1 MFGIGLPELV
11 IIVVIA
17 LIFIGPKQLPGVM
30 RSVGKGL
37 VDLKRASN
45 DIRHTV
51 QTEMDNIERDL
62 EVKDIKKDFE
72 NNFGGVANK
81 FGSLKL
87 SQMSAGDKLEAVAN
101 AFEKG
106 QEDLAARKEN
116 VAAAEAKEA
125 ESTTTASTTDSTVSK
140 TNGTATT

>member
-37 VDLKRASN
+37 VEIKRATN

-62 EVKDIKKDFE
+62 EVKDIKKDFD

-87 SQMSAGDKLEAVAN
+87 SQMTVASRSQAVLA
-101 AFEKG
+101 ELHRKG
-106 QEDLAARKEN
+106 ASGECWMIHTCRAALALG
-116 VAAAEAKEA
+116 
-125 ESTTTASTTDSTVSK
+125 SDTTLRRHD
-140 TNGTATT
+140 

>member
-37 VDLKRASN
+37 VEIKRATN

-51 QTEMDNIERDL
+51 QTEMDTIERDL

-87 SQMSAGDKLEAVAN
+87 SQMSTGDKLEAVAN

-116 VAAAEAKEA
+116 VAAEAKET
-125 ESTTTASTTDSTVSK
+125 ESTATASTTDSTVSK

>member
-1 MFGIGLPELV
+1 MPWQLALVSLCELRQCRD
-11 IIVVIA
+11 A
-17 LIFIGPKQLPGVM
+17 
-30 RSVGKGL
+30 VGE
-37 VDLKRASN
+37 D
-45 DIRHTV
+45 
-51 QTEMDNIERDL
+51 DL
-62 EVKDIKKDFE
+62 ER
-72 NNFGGVANK
+72 A
-81 FGSLKL
+81 LKL
-87 SQMSAGDKLEAVAN
+87 SQMSTGDKLEAVAN

>member
-37 VDLKRASN
+37 VDLKRATN

-62 EVKDIKKDFE
+62 EVKDIKKDF
-72 NNFGGVANK
+72 GGVANK

-87 SQMSAGDKLEAVAN
+87 SQMSTGDKLEAVAN

-116 VAAAEAKEA
+116 VAAAEAKET
-125 ESTTTASTTDSTVSK
+125 ESPATASTIDSTVSK

>member
-37 VDLKRASN
+37 VDLKRATN

-72 NNFGGVANK
+72 NNFG
-81 FGSLKL
+81 SLKL
-87 SQMSAGDKLEAVAN
+87 SQMSTGDKLEAVAN

-125 ESTTTASTTDSTVSK
+125 ESTTTASTADSTVSK

>member
-37 VDLKRASN
+37 VEIKRATN

-51 QTEMDNIERDL
+51 QTEMDTIERDL

-87 SQMSAGDKLEAVAN
+87 SQMSTGDKLEAVAN

-116 VAAAEAKEA
+116 VAAEAKET
-125 ESTTTASTTDSTVSK
+125 ESTATASTTDSTVSK
-140 TNGTATT
+140 TNGTTTT

>member
-37 VDLKRASN
+37 VDLKRATN

-87 SQMSAGDKLEAVAN
+87 SQMSTG
-101 AFEKG
+101 
-106 QEDLAARKEN
+106 
-116 VAAAEAKEA
+116 AKEA